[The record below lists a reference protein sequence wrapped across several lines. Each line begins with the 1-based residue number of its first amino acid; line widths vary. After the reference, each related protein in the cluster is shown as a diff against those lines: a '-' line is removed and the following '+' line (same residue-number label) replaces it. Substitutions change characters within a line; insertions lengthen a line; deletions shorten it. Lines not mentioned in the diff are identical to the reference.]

1 MKVIVLFLHCRA
13 KCKHNFHNLILVV
26 GLLDTGVTT
35 NSFFK
40 FNEFKHLVVL
50 FLLFQILFLFYYL
63 LFVCIINFYFK
74 MSTIFPVLLS
84 SENLV
89 EYPPQFVDIAL
100 VFLALIITMEKT
112 EVRKIFFSPLNL
124 P

>member
-1 MKVIVLFLHCRA
+1 M
-13 KCKHNFHNLILVV
+13 V

-35 NSFFK
+35 SSFLK

-74 MSTIFPVLLS
+74 MGTRVPVLLS

-89 EYPPQFVDIAL
+89 EFPPQFVGIAL
-100 VFLALIITMEKT
+100 VFPGIDNYYRED
-112 EVRKIFFSPLNL
+112 
-124 P
+124 